1 MKLDKAIRRE
11 AQARYR
17 KKVAKLQRAGLL
29 GKVNLRLKRDPKAVR
44 AIIKYSDYLSGKV
57 AAVKAPD
64 KATARDLSTKLG
76 LKRKGETLLVPR
88 EKRETNFR
96 ITKSGELRS
105 ERPNPLGGKITRTTA
120 KKTKP
125 PKEGERT
132 YYTIRERRRGL
143 GTIKRTTFA
152 TFDDLLE
159 YLAAYDLNWED
170 VEPYFETETLS
181 ETGRKA
187 RGYDATIR
195 KERTEGHKRWARRRR
210 KKATAREKKRG
221 RNTRTRG

>member
-1 MKLDKAIRRE
+1 MKSDKAIRRE
-11 AQARYR
+11 TQARYR

-44 AIIKYSDYLSGKV
+44 AIIKYNDYLSGKV

-64 KATARDLSTKLG
+64 KATARELSKLG
-76 LKRKGETLLVPR
+76 LKHRGETLLVPR

-96 ITKSGELRS
+96 ITKSGELKS
-105 ERPNPLGGKITRTTA
+105 QRPNPLGGKITRTTA

-152 TFDDLLE
+152 KFDDLLE

-187 RGYDATIR
+187 SGYEKTIR
-195 KERTEGHKRWARRRR
+195 EERKAGHKRWAWRHRR
-210 KKATAREKKRG
+210 KATAREKKRG
-221 RNTRTRG
+221 RNT

>member
-1 MKLDKAIRRE
+1 MKSDKAIRRE
-11 AQARYR
+11 TQARYR

-29 GKVNLRLKRDPKAVR
+29 GKVNLRLNRDPKAVR
-44 AIIKYSDYLSGKV
+44 AIIKYNDYLSGKV

-64 KATARDLSTKLG
+64 KATARELSTQLG
-76 LKRKGETLLVPR
+76 LKRRGETLLVPR

-96 ITKSGELRS
+96 ITKSGELKS
-105 ERPNPLGGKITRTTA
+105 QRPNPLGGKITRTTG

-125 PKEGERT
+125 PKEGERV

-152 TFDDLLE
+152 KFDDLLE

-181 ETGRKA
+181 ETGKKA
-187 RGYDATIR
+187 RGYDTTIR
-195 KERTEGHKRWARRRR
+195 KERSESHKRWARRRR
-210 KKATAREKKRG
+210 RKATARKNKRG
-221 RNTRTRG
+221 QNTRAR